1 VTVRVR
7 VLERQRLA
15 RKCDDFF
22 VTARMCESLM
32 LFLQK
37 SLHFKLPHVRL
48 PFGQVSATCTK

>member
-1 VTVRVR
+1 VRVR